1 MNQNAKVVDDVV
13 VDDCYIC
20 FTAGKKMS
28 SNTSEDCKV
37 IRAVRSM
44 NPVKP

>member
-1 MNQNAKVVDDVV
+1 MNQNAKVVDDLV

-20 FTAGKKMS
+20 FTAGKKS